1 MILFSIHQRNFRF
14 KFYWE
19 RRNVQKSTHNFLI
32 NPMTIKSMDSAVFIV
47 LKPLLLLQQWVW
59 PQNLEP
65 PSTHSAVKEKKGAIG
80 SSNQNCLRHMNM
92 FAANIGRLVKTK
104 ASGFSCSFGESSMNC
119 QVFVKSK
126 SWAIFSGSFGY
137 WSGEYFKD
145 FKWRAGA
152 GHRPL
157 PTKQLFC
164 AQLVL

>member
-1 MILFSIHQRNFRF
+1 
-14 KFYWE
+14 
-19 RRNVQKSTHNFLI
+19 
-32 NPMTIKSMDSAVFIV
+32 MD
-47 LKPLLLLQQWVW
+47 
-59 PQNLEP
+59 
-65 PSTHSAVKEKKGAIG
+65 
-80 SSNQNCLRHMNM
+80 
-92 FAANIGRLVKTK
+92 
-104 ASGFSCSFGESSMNC
+104 C

-145 FKWRAGA
+145 SNWRAGA